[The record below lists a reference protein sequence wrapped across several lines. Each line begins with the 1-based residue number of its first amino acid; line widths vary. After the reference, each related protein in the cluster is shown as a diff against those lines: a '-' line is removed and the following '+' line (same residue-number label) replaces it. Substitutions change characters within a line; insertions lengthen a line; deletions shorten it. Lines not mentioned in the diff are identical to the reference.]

1 LHSLIRWR
9 KEYKK
14 EAQSFMLMVSE
25 NKDDKNKTG
34 KEIVDKCLGYIGPK
48 IPKMEFCS
56 WYSQKRMHG
65 IWKLLC

>member
-1 LHSLIRWR
+1 
-9 KEYKK
+9 
-14 EAQSFMLMVSE
+14 MLMVSE